1 MMKLSDLLL
10 RARRAGMLAL
20 CAAALGVTATSSL
33 AQSETPLRI
42 LVPYSAGSPVDVY
55 ARMMSEYI
63 RPLLGQPVV
72 VVNKPGAGGIIG
84 VQEVLAGP
92 RDGTLALWAAGSLF
106 GTNPFV
112 FRKLP
117 YTLDQFEPIA
127 NVVELCLVFTT
138 RPGLGVKTVG
148 ELVAKMKA
156 EPGQVKFASPG
167 IGNQPVLT
175 WEKFVRQVGAKA
187 LTVPYKSTPDVALG
201 MLGGFS
207 DVTVGV
213 MSGPDLDNYRSG
225 KMVPIAVT
233 CKNRMP
239 QLPDVQTMAEAGYPD
254 MSITGTVEVFFAKGV
269 PVAALD
275 RLSKAIEETKRN
287 PEFVKKLE
295 VLNAQPAP
303 TTNRADFSK
312 WLDAD
317 RETWS
322 QIAKQANIV
331 IDN

>member
-1 MMKLSDLLL
+1 MMKLTDIFL
-10 RARRAGMLAL
+10 RVRRAGMIAL
-20 CAAALGVTATSSL
+20 CATVLCTPAAPAL

-42 LVPYSAGSPVDVY
+42 LVPYSAGSPVDTY
-55 ARMMSEYI
+55 ARMMSEYL

-84 VQEVLAGP
+84 VQDALAGP

-138 RPGLGVKTVG
+138 RPGLGVKTAG
-148 ELVAKMKA
+148 ELVSKMKA
-156 EPGQVKFASPG
+156 EPGQVRFASPG
-167 IGNQPVLT
+167 IGNQPVLI
-175 WEKFVRQVGAKA
+175 WEKFVRHAGTQA
-187 LTVPYKSTPDVALG
+187 LTVPYKSTPDVAMG

-213 MSGPDLDNYRSG
+213 MSGPDLDNFRSG

-239 QLPDVQTMAEAGYPD
+239 QLPDVQTMAEAGFPE
-254 MSITGTVEVFFAKGV
+254 MSITGTVEVFYAKGV
-269 PVAALD
+269 PAPAID
-275 RLSKAIEETKRN
+275 RLSKAIEDTKRN
-287 PEFVKKLE
+287 PEFMKKLE
-295 VLNAQPAP
+295 ALHAQPAP
-303 TTNRADFSK
+303 TTNRADFRK

-317 RETWS
+317 RQVWS
-322 QIAKQANIV
+322 QIAKDANIM